1 MYSLQD
7 RPTTYVQP
15 VQEGPD
21 MFVRRTRAEVSPE
34 KLEQTIQTYQQQL
47 VPEIKLEAGFRGAVL
62 LANRVTGETQSVT
75 LWENEEAERTSRPTG
90 DRLRAQAVQSSVGRV
105 LDVESYEEVLQERSD
120 TAQQPGMASFIRFNS
135 MQAASDKLDDGIRF
149 VREHVVPLLKQQTG
163 FQALMMGV
171 NRDSGRAYVTSTWES
186 AEARQASDTRV
197 RDQRRQ
203 ASELMGNIQVSVH
216 EYEVVFIEVAERVG
230 ATRI

>member
-1 MYSLQD
+1 
-7 RPTTYVQP
+7 
-15 VQEGPD
+15 
-21 MFVRRTRAEVSPE
+21 MFVRWTRVEGSPE

-47 VPEIKLEAGFRGAVL
+47 LPIMKQEAGFRGAVL
-62 LANRVTGETQSVT
+62 LANRATGAAQSVT
-75 LWENEEAERTSRPTG
+75 LWDSEETERASRPTG
-90 DRLRAQAVQSSVGRV
+90 EKLRAQAVESSAGRV

-120 TAQQPGMASFIRFNS
+120 TAQPGMASFIRFNS

-186 AEARQASDTRV
+186 AEARQASDARV

-203 ASELMGNIQVSVH
+203 AGELLGGIQVSVD
-216 EYEVVFIEVAERVG
+216 EYEVVFIEVADTVG
-230 ATRI
+230 ATRL